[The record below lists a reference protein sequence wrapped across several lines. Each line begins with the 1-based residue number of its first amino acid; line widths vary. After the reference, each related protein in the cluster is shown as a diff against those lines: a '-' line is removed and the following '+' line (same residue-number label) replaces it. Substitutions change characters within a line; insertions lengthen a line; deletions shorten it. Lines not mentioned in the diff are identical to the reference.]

1 LLNYFLDKE
10 KKMAIPISFSEF
22 ATMKDYRAMELVEKQ
37 ILYNNGARYGQIVFL
52 AGGAGSGK
60 GFAIKHF
67 MQGEEFKIYD
77 ADKLKIAFQKLDDLG
92 KFSAKDLL
100 DKYSNK
106 ISQRNRELIQKEVL
120 DKGLKMSELN
130 LNTPTHV
137 YILHVLIRATEAKD
151 KTLELM
157 LAGAEK
163 GQLPNILFDSTFKDI
178 EDVEKVLPLLLKAGY
193 EPKNIHL
200 TWVLTNYQIAIKNN
214 KSRSRVVPE
223 DILLATHKGAAET
236 VYNLINTGLPADING
251 GIYVILNNPENTILI
266 VDPKTAKPYRDK
278 RGNPVIKDFKYLV
291 MKDPGTPAKK
301 EIELKKQLLTW
312 IRDNTPPDSLDTS
325 ELDKL

>member
-1 LLNYFLDKE
+1 
-10 KKMAIPISFSEF
+10 MSIPISFSEF

-67 MQGEEFKIYD
+67 MQGEEFKIRD
-77 ADKLKIAFQKLDDLG
+77 VDELKIAFQKLDDLG
-92 KFSAKDLL
+92 KFSTKDLL
-100 DKYSNK
+100 DKYGDK
-106 ISQRNRELIQKEVL
+106 ISQRDRDLIQKEVL

-130 LNTPTHV
+130 LKTPTHV
-137 YILHVLIRATEAKD
+137 YILHVLVRATGAKD

-163 GQLPNILFDSTFKDI
+163 GQLPNILFDSTFKDV
-178 EDVEKVLPLLLKAGY
+178 EDMEKVLPLLLKAGY

-236 VYNLINTGLPADING
+236 VYSLINTGLPADVNG

-266 VDPKTAKPYRDK
+266 VDPKTSKPYRDK

-291 MKDPGTPAKK
+291 MKEPGKPAKK

-325 ELDKL
+325 ELDNL

>member
-1 LLNYFLDKE
+1 
-10 KKMAIPISFSEF
+10 MAIPISFSEF
-22 ATMKDYRAMELVEKQ
+22 AMMKDYRAMELVEKQ

-67 MQGEEFKIYD
+67 MQGEEFKIRD
-77 ADKLKIAFQKLDDLG
+77 VDELKIAFQKLDDLG
-92 KFSAKDLL
+92 KFSTKDLL
-100 DKYSNK
+100 DKYGDK
-106 ISQRNRELIQKEVL
+106 INERDKDLIQKEVL

-130 LNTPTHV
+130 LKTPTHV
-137 YILHVLIRATEAKD
+137 YILHVLVRATGAKD
-151 KTLELM
+151 KTLDLM

-163 GQLPNILFDSTFKDI
+163 GQLPNILFDSTFKDV
-178 EDVEKVLPLLLKAGY
+178 EDMEKVLPLLLKAGY

-236 VYNLINTGLPADING
+236 VYNLINTGLPADVNG

-291 MKDPGTPAKK
+291 MKEPGKPAKK

-325 ELDKL
+325 ELDNL